1 MFPWRRKVPPSS
13 KLAFVG
19 AVVCAGAAAWLVTGQ
34 MAGAGRASDPLVT
47 VVAATRDLAAGT
59 PLQPTDVTT
68 RAVEAGS
75 VPPGALTDVAEAVGR
90 TAVTPFLQD
99 ELVAVTRLAAAA
111 GPSSIQVPPGLVGV
125 TVSPDAAPA
134 GLGEGDRVDV
144 LATHA
149 TARPYTTAVAEDV
162 AIVRVAASGTAFGE
176 GSGPA
181 VTLVLDPYIAREVV
195 RADVTAHISLVV
207 RGYEPVP

>member
-1 MFPWRRKVPPSS
+1 MFSWRRKVPPSS

-34 MAGAGRASDPLVT
+34 LAPGPASDPLVR

-59 PLQPTDVTT
+59 RLQPGDVTT
-68 RAVEAGS
+68 RPVEAGL
-75 VPPGALTDVAEAVGR
+75 VPPGALTGEAEAVGR
-90 TAVTPFLQD
+90 STVTPFLQG
-99 ELVAVTRLAAAA
+99 EVVAGTRLAAAA

-125 TVSPDAAPA
+125 MVSPDSAPA
-134 GLGEGDRVDV
+134 GLGEGDRVDI
-144 LATHA
+144 LATYA

-162 AIVRVAASGTAFGE
+162 AILRVAASGAAFGE

-181 VTLVLDPYIAREVV
+181 VTLVLDPYVAREVI

-207 RGYEPVP
+207 RGYAPVP